1 MDYERS
7 KEESSGQK
15 KEKKMIIIKLA
26 IALGMLY
33 IYFMFQNIFSL
44 PVSVVLKY
52 EAGKEKRE
60 VEEFIK
66 KTRKRVTKGIQK

>member
-7 KEESSGQK
+7 KEESSWQK